1 MLPMM
6 NNILA
11 GLTTEQRNL
20 LVGGTIVIG
29 NATLSALSILAI
41 TGITPPQFRVLG
53 DQTSAIGLNCYIHYP
68 GVNVSS
74 SGFLGVNTTTPNA
87 PLTVNGAISKSITS
101 VSSDTTLDISHYTVL
116 VDTTAG
122 NVVITLPVNSSS
134 VSGRMY
140 RIKNIGTNPANV
152 VNVDPGASTIDG
164 ASGYFQIP
172 YGLAYSSATIVLQ
185 SDGTNWW
192 FMW

>member
-1 MLPMM
+1 MRKG
-6 NNILA
+6 ILIGIGTLG
-11 GLTTEQRNL
+11 GLGA
-20 LVGGTIVIG
+20 V
-29 NATLSALSILAI
+29 LA
-41 TGITPPQFRVLG
+41 ITPPQFRVLG
-53 DQTSAIGLNCYIHYP
+53 NQSASVGANCYIHYP
-68 GVNVSS
+68 GVNVGTR
-74 SGFLGVNTTTPNA
+74 GFLGVNTTTPNA
-87 PLTVNGAISKSITS
+87 PLTVAGAVSQSIIN

-185 SDGTNWW
+185 SDGANWW